1 MDPLNAGIIGC
12 IALLACFFLGIPI
25 GYSLGI
31 VGFSG
36 LTYLFG
42 FEAAVTFSLRRL
54 HDFLASFTLTAI
66 PLFVLMGYFAL
77 YSDMTKDA
85 FTTAR
90 MWLSRIPGGLASA
103 VVVASALFA
112 ACSGTGIPAAAALG
126 RIAVP
131 EMLEHKYDRRLATGV
146 VAAATPLA
154 VLIPPSITMI
164 IFGILTET
172 SIARLLI
179 AGIIPGILASAV
191 FIAGITL
198 RAWSNPALAPA
209 YPGEVSW
216 ALRLKELRKILGI
229 VFLFFLVI
237 GSIYLGLA
245 TPTEAAG
252 FGAFGT
258 LFLGIARRRLGWEG
272 IKRSLYDSVMV
283 CSTIFLIIGMAS
295 IFNVFLT
302 RTGVITSLGTFLVDL
317 NLSPMGMLVVMSTF
331 YIILGCFLDSISM
344 MIITIPII
352 YPFLTAMNINLV
364 WFGVIMT
371 IYIEIASITPPFG
384 ITVYALKGALGDSIE
399 LWDIFRGCFFFFGL
413 WIIVLA
419 VILLFPQLSLWL
431 PALVKGS

>member
-1 MDPLNAGIIGC
+1 
-12 IALLACFFLGIPI
+12 
-25 GYSLGI
+25 LGI

-36 LTYLFG
+36 LTYMFG
-42 FEAAVTFSLRRL
+42 YEAALIYSLRRI
-54 HDFLASFTLTAI
+54 HDFLASFTFTAI

-77 YSDMTKDA
+77 YSELTKDA

-90 MWLSRIPGGLASA
+90 MWLSKIPGGLASA

-131 EMLEHKYDRRLATGV
+131 EMLEHKYDPRLATGV

-179 AGIIPGILASAV
+179 AGIIPGIIASAV
-191 FIAGITL
+191 FVVGITF
-198 RAWSNPALAPA
+198 RAWRNPALAPP
-209 YPGEVSW
+209 YPGEISW
-216 ALRLKELRKILGI
+216 TLRLKELRKIWGI
-229 VFLFFLVI
+229 LFLFFFVI

-258 LFLGIARRRLGWEG
+258 LLLGIARRRLGWDE
-272 IKRSLYDSVMV
+272 IKRSLYDSVIV
-283 CSTIFLIIGMAS
+283 CSTIFMIIGMAS

-302 RTGVITSLGTFLVDL
+302 RTGVITALAEALVAL
-317 NLSPMGMLVVMSTF
+317 NLSPMGMLLIMSVF
-331 YIILGCFLDSISM
+331 YIVLGCFLDSISM

-352 YPFLTAMNINLV
+352 YPLLIAMKINLV

-371 IYIEIASITPPFG
+371 IYIEIAAITPPFG
-384 ITVYALKGALGDSIE
+384 ITVYALKGALGALID
-399 LWDIFRGCFFFFGL
+399 LWDIFRGCFFFFWM
-413 WIIVLA
+413 WIIILA
-419 VILLFPQLSLWL
+419 IILLFPQLSLWL
-431 PALVKGS
+431 PGLIKGSG

>member
-12 IALLACFFLGIPI
+12 IALVVCFFLGIPI

-77 YSDMTKDA
+77 YADMTKDA
-85 FTTAR
+85 FTAAR

-126 RIAVP
+126 RISVP
-131 EMLEHKYDRRLATGV
+131 EMLANKYDRVLATGV

-164 IFGILTET
+164 IYGILTET

-179 AGIIPGILASAV
+179 AGIIPGILAAIV
-191 FIAGITL
+191 FIVGITL
-198 RAWSNPALAPA
+198 RAWRNPTLAPP

-216 ALRLKELRKILGI
+216 TLRLKELRKIWGI
-229 VFLFFLVI
+229 LFLFFLVI

-258 LFLGIARRRLGWEG
+258 LLLGIGRGRLGWNE

-283 CSTIFLIIGMAS
+283 CSTIFMIIGMAS

-302 RTGVITSLGTFLVDL
+302 RTGVITSLGTALVNL
-317 NLSPMGMLVVMSTF
+317 NLSPMGMLVVMSVF

-352 YPFLTAMNINLV
+352 YPLLTAMNIDLV

-384 ITVYALKGALGDSIE
+384 ITVYALKGALGDLID
-399 LWDIFRGCFFFFGL
+399 LWDIFRGCFFFFWM
-413 WIIVLA
+413 WIIILA
-419 VILLFPQLSLWL
+419 IILLFPQLSLWL
-431 PALVKGS
+431 PALVKG

>member
-1 MDPLNAGIIGC
+1 MDPLSVGITGC
-12 IALLACFFLGIPI
+12 IALVVLFFLGIPI

-42 FEAAVTFSLRRL
+42 FEAALTFSVRRL
-54 HDFLASFTLTAI
+54 HDFLAAFTFTAI

-77 YSDMTKDA
+77 YSNLTTDA

-90 MWLSRIPGGLASA
+90 MWLSKIPGGLASA

-131 EMLEHKYDRRLATGV
+131 EMLANKYNRGLAAGV

-179 AGIIPGILASAV
+179 AGIIPGIVATFVLITGV
-191 FIAGITL
+191 TL
-198 RAWSNPALAPA
+198 RCWRNPTLAPA
-209 YPGEVSW
+209 YTGEISW
-216 ALRLKELRKILGI
+216 ALRLKELRNIWGIL
-229 VFLFFLVI
+229 FLFFVVM

-258 LFLGIARRRLGWEG
+258 LVLGVVRRRLSWNAF
-272 IKRSLYDSVMV
+272 KSSCSDSVLI
-283 CSTIFLIIGMAS
+283 CATIFMIIGMAS

-302 RTGVITSLGTFLVDL
+302 RTGVITALGTAMVGL
-317 NLSPMGMLVVMSTF
+317 NLSPMGVLIVLSIF
-331 YIILGCFLDSISM
+331 YLILGCFIDSISM
-344 MIITIPII
+344 MIITLPVI
-352 YPFLTAMNINLV
+352 YPLLVAMKIDLV

-371 IYIEIASITPPFG
+371 IYIELASITPPFG
-384 ITVYALKGALGDSIE
+384 ISVYALKGALGDLID
-399 LWDIFRGCFFFFGL
+399 LWDIFKGCFFFIWL
-413 WIIVLA
+413 WLIILA
-419 VILLFPQLSLWL
+419 IILLFPQLSLWL
-431 PALVKGS
+431 PGFIKG

>member
-1 MDPLNAGIIGC
+1 MDPLYAGIVGC
-12 IALLACFFLGIPI
+12 IALVVLFFMGIPI

-36 LTYLFG
+36 LTYMFG
-42 FEAAVTFSLRRL
+42 YEAALTFSLRRL
-54 HDFLASFTLTAI
+54 HDFLAAFTFTAI
-66 PLFVLMGYFAL
+66 PLFLLMGYFAL
-77 YSDMTKDA
+77 YSDLTKDA

-90 MWLSRIPGGLASA
+90 MWLSKIPGGLASA

-126 RIAVP
+126 RISVP
-131 EMLEHKYDRRLATGV
+131 EMLEHKYDRGLASGV

-164 IFGILTET
+164 IYGILTET

-179 AGIIPGILASAV
+179 AGIIPGIVASIV
-191 FIAGITL
+191 FIAGITV
-198 RAWSNPALAPA
+198 RTWYNPKLAPP
-209 YPGEVSW
+209 YPGEISW
-216 ALRLKELRKILGI
+216 TVRLKELRKILPI
-229 VFLFFLVI
+229 LFLFFFVI

-258 LFLGIARRRLGWEG
+258 LLLGIARKRLGWNE
-272 IKRSLYDSVMV
+272 IKRSCYDSVMV
-283 CSTIFLIIGMAS
+283 CSTIFMIIGMAS

-302 RTGVITSLGTFLVDL
+302 RTGLITALGTTLVSW
-317 NLSPMGMLVVMSTF
+317 NLSPMGMLLVMSIF
-331 YIILGCFLDSISM
+331 YIILGCFLDSVSM
-344 MIITIPII
+344 MIITLPII
-352 YPFLTAMNINLV
+352 YPLLIGLKIDLV

-384 ITVYALKGALGDSIE
+384 ITVYALKGALGDLID
-399 LWDIFRGCFFFFGL
+399 LWDIFKGCFFFFWM
-413 WIIVLA
+413 WIIILA
-419 VILLFPQLSLWL
+419 IILLFPQLSLWL
-431 PALVKGS
+431 PALVKG

>member
-1 MDPLNAGIIGC
+1 MDPLGVGVIGC
-12 IALLACFFLGIPI
+12 IALVVLFSIGVPI
-25 GYSLGI
+25 GYALGI

-42 FEAAVTFSLRRL
+42 FDAALGFSIRRL

-66 PLFVLMGYFAL
+66 PLFLLMGYFAL
-77 YSDMTKDA
+77 YSDLTKDA
-85 FTTAR
+85 FTAAST
-90 MWLSRIPGGLASA
+90 WLSKIPGGLASS

-131 EMLEHKYDRRLATGV
+131 EMLANKYDRGMATGV

-179 AGIIPGILASAV
+179 AGIIPGIVATAV
-191 FIAGITL
+191 FIAGITI
-198 RAWSNPALAPA
+198 RTWRNPALAPA
-209 YPGEVSW
+209 YPGEISW
-216 ALRLKELRKILGI
+216 TLRLKALRKIWGI
-229 VFLFFLVI
+229 VVLFFGVI

-252 FGAFGT
+252 FGAFGA
-258 LFLGIARRRLGWEG
+258 LLLGVARKRLEWHE
-272 IKRSLYDSVMV
+272 IKSSLYDAVMI
-283 CSTIFLIIGMAS
+283 SATIFMIIGMAS

-302 RTGVITSLGTFLVDL
+302 RTGVIGALGTVLVNMD
-317 NLSPMGMLVVMSTF
+317 LSPIGLLLILSVF

-344 MIITIPII
+344 MIITLPII
-352 YPFLTAMNINLV
+352 YPLLVEMKINLI

-384 ITVYALKGALGDSIE
+384 ITVYALKGALGDLVD
-399 LWDIFRGCFFFFGL
+399 LWVIFKGCFFFLGL
-413 WIIVLA
+413 WMIILAIVLF
-419 VILLFPQLSLWL
+419 IPQLSLWL
-431 PALVKGS
+431 PELVKG

>member
-12 IALLACFFLGIPI
+12 IALVACFFLGIPI

-54 HDFLASFTLTAI
+54 HDFLASFTFTAI

-126 RIAVP
+126 RISVP

-164 IFGILTET
+164 IYGILTET

-179 AGIIPGILASAV
+179 AGIIPGILASIV
-191 FIAGITL
+191 FIVGITL
-198 RAWSNPALAPA
+198 RAWRNPTLAPA
-209 YPGEVSW
+209 YSGEVSW

-258 LFLGIARRRLGWEG
+258 LLLGIARRRLGWGEV
-272 IKRSLYDSVMV
+272 KRSLYDSVMV
-283 CSTIFLIIGMAS
+283 CSTIFMIIGMAS

-302 RTGVITSLGTFLVDL
+302 RTGVITSLGTFLVNL
-317 NLSPMGMLVVMSTF
+317 NLSPMGMLVVMSVF

-352 YPFLTAMNINLV
+352 YPLLTAMNIDLV

-384 ITVYALKGALGDSIE
+384 ITVYALKGALGDLID
-399 LWDIFRGCFFFFGL
+399 LWDIFRGCFFFFWM
-413 WIIVLA
+413 WIIILA
-419 VILLFPQLSLWL
+419 IILLFPRLSLWL
-431 PALVKGS
+431 PALVKG

>member
-1 MDPLNAGIIGC
+1 MDPLNAGIIGSV
-12 IALLACFFLGIPI
+12 ALVVCFFLGIPI

-36 LTYLFG
+36 LTYIFG
-42 FEAAVTFSLRRL
+42 YEAALTFSLRRI
-54 HDFLASFTLTAI
+54 HDFLASFTFTAI

-77 YSDMTKDA
+77 YSDLTKDA

-90 MWLSRIPGGLASA
+90 TWLSKIPGGLASA

-131 EMLEHKYDRRLATGV
+131 EMLENKYDRGLATGV

-179 AGIIPGILASAV
+179 AGIIPGIVATLV

-198 RAWSNPALAPA
+198 RAWHNPSLAPP
-209 YPGEVSW
+209 YPGEISW
-216 ALRLKELRKILGI
+216 IVRLKELRKISGI
-229 VFLFFLVI
+229 LFLFFFVI

-258 LFLGIARRRLGWEG
+258 LALGIARRRLGWNE
-272 IKRSLYDSVMV
+272 IKQSLYDSVIV
-283 CSTIFLIIGMAS
+283 CSTIFMIIGMAS

-302 RTGVITSLGTFLVDL
+302 RTGVITALGTALVNL
-317 NLSPMGMLVVMSTF
+317 NLSPMGMLLVMSVF

-352 YPFLTAMNINLV
+352 YPLLVAMKINLV

-384 ITVYALKGALGDSIE
+384 ITVYALKGALGDLVD
-399 LWDIFRGCFFFFGL
+399 LWDIFKGCFFFFWM

-419 VILLFPQLSLWL
+419 IILLFPQLSLWL
-431 PALVKGS
+431 PGLIKG

>member
-12 IALLACFFLGIPI
+12 IALVACFFLGIPI

-54 HDFLASFTLTAI
+54 HDFLASFTFTAI

-126 RIAVP
+126 RISVP

-164 IFGILTET
+164 IYGILTET

-179 AGIIPGILASAV
+179 AGIIPGILASIV
-191 FIAGITL
+191 FIVGITL
-198 RAWSNPALAPA
+198 RAWRNPTLAPA
-209 YPGEVSW
+209 YSGEVSW

-258 LFLGIARRRLGWEG
+258 LLLGIARRRLGWAEV
-272 IKRSLYDSVMV
+272 KRSLYDSVMV
-283 CSTIFLIIGMAS
+283 CSTIFMIIGMAS

-302 RTGVITSLGTFLVDL
+302 RTGVITSLGTFLVNL
-317 NLSPMGMLVVMSTF
+317 NLSPMGMLVVMSVF

-352 YPFLTAMNINLV
+352 YPLLTAMNIDLV

-384 ITVYALKGALGDSIE
+384 ITVYALKGALGDLID
-399 LWDIFRGCFFFFGL
+399 LWDIFRGCFFFFWM
-413 WIIVLA
+413 WIIILA
-419 VILLFPQLSLWL
+419 IILLFPRLSLWL
-431 PALVKGS
+431 PALVKG

>member
-1 MDPLNAGIIGC
+1 MDPLNAGITGC
-12 IALLACFFLGIPI
+12 IALVVCFFLGIPI

-36 LTYLFG
+36 LAYLFG

-77 YSDMTKDA
+77 YADMTKDA
-85 FTTAR
+85 FTAAR

-126 RIAVP
+126 RISVP

-164 IFGILTET
+164 IYGILTET

-179 AGIIPGILASAV
+179 AGILPGILASIV
-191 FIAGITL
+191 FIVGITL
-198 RAWSNPALAPA
+198 RAWRNPTLAPP

-216 ALRLKELRKILGI
+216 TLRLKELRKIWGI
-229 VFLFFLVI
+229 LFLFFLVI

-258 LFLGIARRRLGWEG
+258 LLLGIARRRLGWGEV
-272 IKRSLYDSVMV
+272 KRSLYDSVMV
-283 CSTIFLIIGMAS
+283 CSTIFMIIGMAS

-302 RTGVITSLGTFLVDL
+302 RTGVITSLGTALANL
-317 NLSPMGMLVVMSTF
+317 NLSPMGMLVVMSVF

-352 YPFLTAMNINLV
+352 YPLLTAMNIDLV

-384 ITVYALKGALGDSIE
+384 ITVYALKGALGESIE
-399 LWDIFRGCFFFFGL
+399 LWDIFRGCFFFFWM
-413 WIIVLA
+413 WIVILA
-419 VILLFPQLSLWL
+419 IILLFPQVSLWL
-431 PALVKGS
+431 PALVKG

>member
-12 IALLACFFLGIPI
+12 IALVVCFFLGIPI

-42 FEAAVTFSLRRL
+42 FEAAVIFSLRRL
-54 HDFLASFTLTAI
+54 HDFLASFTFTAI

-77 YSDMTKDA
+77 YADMTKDA

-164 IFGILTET
+164 IYGILTET

-179 AGIIPGILASAV
+179 AGILPGILAAVV

-198 RAWSNPALAPA
+198 RAWLNPTLAPA

-216 ALRLKELRKILGI
+216 ALRLKELRKIFGI
-229 VFLFFLVI
+229 VFLFLLVI

-258 LFLGIARRRLGWEG
+258 LLLGIARRRLGWKE
-272 IKRSLYDSVMV
+272 IAHSCYDSVIV
-283 CSTIFLIIGMAS
+283 CSTIFMIIGMAS

-302 RTGVITSLGTFLVDL
+302 RTGVITSLGTVLVNL
-317 NLSPMGMLVVMSTF
+317 NLSPLGMLVVMSTF

-352 YPFLTAMNINLV
+352 YPLLTAMKIDLV

-384 ITVYALKGALGDSIE
+384 ITVYALKGALGDLID
-399 LWDIFRGCFFFFGL
+399 LWDIFRGCFFFFWM
-413 WIIVLA
+413 WIIILA
-419 VILLFPQLSLWL
+419 IILLFPQLSLWL
-431 PALVKGS
+431 PALVKG

>member
-1 MDPLNAGIIGC
+1 MDPLNAGILGS
-12 IALLACFFLGIPI
+12 IALVVCFFLGIPI

-31 VGFSG
+31 VGFGG

-42 FEAAVTFSLRRL
+42 YEAALTFSLRRI
-54 HDFLASFTLTAI
+54 HDFLASFTFTAI

-77 YSDMTKDA
+77 YSDLTKDA

-90 MWLSRIPGGLASA
+90 MWLSKIPGGLASA

-131 EMLEHKYDRRLATGV
+131 EMLENKYDRGLASGV

-179 AGIIPGILASAV
+179 AGILPGIVASAV
-191 FIAGITL
+191 FVAGITL
-198 RAWSNPALAPA
+198 RTWRNPALAPP

-216 ALRLKELRKILGI
+216 TLRFRELRKIWGI
-229 VFLFFLVI
+229 LFLFFVVI

-258 LFLGIARRRLGWEG
+258 LLLGIARRRLGWDD
-272 IKRSLYDSVMV
+272 IKRSLYDSVTV

-302 RTGVITSLGTFLVDL
+302 RTGVITALASALIDL
-317 NLSPMGMLVVMSTF
+317 NLPPMGMLVIMSVF

-344 MIITIPII
+344 MIITIPIV
-352 YPFLTAMNINLV
+352 YPLLVAMKINLV

-384 ITVYALKGALGDSIE
+384 ITVYALKGALGDLID
-399 LWDIFRGCFFFFGL
+399 LWDIFKGCFFFFWM
-413 WIIVLA
+413 WIITLA
-419 VILLFPQLSLWL
+419 IILLFPQLSLWL
-431 PALVKGS
+431 PGLIKG

>member
-1 MDPLNAGIIGC
+1 MDPLSVGVIGC
-12 IALLACFFLGIPI
+12 AALVVCFFIGIPI

-42 FEAAVTFSLRRL
+42 FDAALNFSIRRL

-66 PLFVLMGYFAL
+66 PLFLLMGYFAL
-77 YSDMTKDA
+77 YSDLTKDA
-85 FTTAR
+85 FAAAST
-90 MWLSRIPGGLASA
+90 WLSKIPGGLASS

-131 EMLEHKYDRRLATGV
+131 EMLANKYDRGMATGV

-179 AGIIPGILASAV
+179 AGIIPGIVATAV

-198 RAWSNPALAPA
+198 RTWLNPALAPPC
-209 YPGEVSW
+209 PGAISW
-216 ALRLKELRKILGI
+216 AVRLKELRKIWGI
-229 VFLFFLVI
+229 VVLFFGVI

-252 FGAFGT
+252 FGAFGA
-258 LFLGIARRRLGWEG
+258 LLLGVARKRLGWQE
-272 IKRSLYDSVMV
+272 IQRALYDSVMI
-283 CSTIFLIIGMAS
+283 SATIFMIIGMAS

-302 RTGVITSLGTFLVDL
+302 RTGVINALGGALVSLD
-317 NLSPMGMLVVMSTF
+317 LSPVGLMLVLSVF

-344 MIITIPII
+344 MIITLPII
-352 YPFLTAMNINLV
+352 YPLLV
-364 WFGVIMT
+364 EMKISLIWFGVIMT

-384 ITVYALKGALGDSIE
+384 ITVYALKGALGDLVD
-399 LWDIFRGCFFFFGL
+399 LWDIFKGCFFFLGL
-413 WIIVLA
+413 WMIILGI
-419 VILLFPQLSLWL
+419 ILSFPQLSLWL
-431 PALVKGS
+431 PALVKG